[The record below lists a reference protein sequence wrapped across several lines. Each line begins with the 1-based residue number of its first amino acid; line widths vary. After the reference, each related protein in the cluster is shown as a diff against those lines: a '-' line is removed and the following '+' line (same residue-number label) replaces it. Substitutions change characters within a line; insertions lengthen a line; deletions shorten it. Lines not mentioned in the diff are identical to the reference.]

1 MNWIEYVPLLDGTL
15 LVAIALIVIL
25 FCTIG
30 IARDN
35 CILED
40 DVNLGDDRIP
50 IRHKRLI
57 LLMDDIMRLRIK
69 NFSRK
74 RVLKWIFYNSIC
86 SITPCFFVYEKE
98 ECKHR
103 FFFY

>member
-1 MNWIEYVPLLDGTL
+1 M

-57 LLMDDIMRLRIK
+57 LLMDDIMRLKIK

-86 SITPCFFVYEKE
+86 LLLAFLLFMKKRNVNIVFSSTEVRYHK
-98 ECKHR
+98 
-103 FFFY
+103 